1 MQEHEVR
8 ELFEGLRTALDPA
21 MEYEARHEDFVVE
34 FPQSGERLDRDGL
47 RRLQETFPGGKGPTI
62 RLLRVTGGG
71 DLWFAES
78 RIHYP
83 DGSVFYGVMRA
94 EFRDGKIWRETR
106 YYAEPFA
113 VPEWRA
119 AWSKPVLTEEPVAAS
134 G

>member
-8 ELFEGLRTALDPA
+8 ELFERLRTAMDPA
-21 MEYEARHEDFVVE
+21 IEYEARHQDFQVE

-47 RRLQETFPGGKGPTI
+47 RRLQETFPGGRAPEI

-71 DLWFAES
+71 DVWFAES

-83 DGSVFYGVMRA
+83 DDTVFYGVMRA

-106 YYAEPFA
+106 YYAAPFE
-113 VPEWRA
+113 VPSWRA
-119 AWSKPVLTEEPVAAS
+119 GWSKPVLEEAAAA